1 MPSTTKDEDRYIAK
15 TARAAAAR
23 INLDI
28 SELQITCGNGN
39 IDMIGKIRAP
49 RGATGSVSVRKEFQ
63 SMLNV
68 IRNVRGVRDVQS
80 SRVILFD

>member
-1 MPSTTKDEDRYIAK
+1 MSANKEEDRHIAK

-39 IDMIGKIRAP
+39 IDMIGKVRAP
-49 RGATGSVSVRKEFQ
+49 RGSSGAISVRKEFQ
-63 SMLNV
+63 SMITV
-68 IRNVRGVRDVQS
+68 IRAVRGVRDVQAG
-80 SRVILFD
+80 RVVIFD

>member
-1 MPSTTKDEDRYIAK
+1 MAANKEEDRYIAK

-28 SELQITCGNGN
+28 TELQITCGNGN
-39 IDMIGKIRAP
+39 IELIGKVRAP
-49 RGATGSVSVRKEFQ
+49 RGATGNVSVRKDFQ
-63 SMLNV
+63 SMLTL
-68 IRNVRGVRDVQS
+68 IRAVRGVRDIQS

>member
-1 MPSTTKDEDRYIAK
+1 MSANKEEDRYIAK

-28 SELQITCGNGN
+28 SELQITCGNGY
-39 IDMIGKIRAP
+39 IEMIGKVRAP
-49 RGATGSVSVRKEFQ
+49 RGSSGNISVRKEFQ
-63 SMLNV
+63 SMIAV

-80 SRVILFD
+80 ARVVIFD

>member
-1 MPSTTKDEDRYIAK
+1 MSVNKDEDRHIAK

-39 IDMIGKIRAP
+39 IELIGKIRAP
-49 RGATGSVSVRKEFQ
+49 RGSSGAISVRKEFQ
-63 SMLNV
+63 SMINV
-68 IRNVRGVRDVQS
+68 IRIVRGVRDVQA
-80 SRVILFD
+80 SRVIVFD